1 MATDWQ
7 KHLRDRMKTDE
18 QRSAEDEVKARREA
32 AALQTA
38 IEEALIKAVRELR
51 VVFEEAAPILTGEWS
66 RQGLDTGIGGERG
79 QGLWFI
85 KASDHVSVQEA
96 GTEIGRFRVK
106 QAFGPSG
113 MFVEYAPNGAG
124 RAVPR
129 MSMDVQADTR
139 RIIEEWAERK
149 GKFHR

>member
-32 AALQTA
+32 AALQSA
-38 IEEALIKAVRELR
+38 IEEALIRTVRELR
-51 VVFEEAAPILTGEWS
+51 IVFEEAAPILTGEWS

-85 KASDHVSVQEA
+85 KASDHV
-96 GTEIGRFRVK
+96 
-106 QAFGPSG
+106 

-149 GKFHR
+149 GLFHR